1 MNKLGE
7 FETLNFSIGIIP
19 EDIALF
25 HALYRTSIK
34 GRRDLVKVLFQ
45 DSKSGDGI
53 QKIDSSYTSRV
64 AEIFSVILKA
74 LGIRLEFV
82 NKDDII
88 YPLNKDII
96 KDHEMGDL
104 LYLCTDY
111 DFYKIQKEE
120 EIRKEILEEN
130 TMMTTEELD
139 KQVDEE
145 MTNLGL

>member
-1 MNKLGE
+1 
-7 FETLNFSIGIIP
+7 
-19 EDIALF
+19 
-25 HALYRTSIK
+25 
-34 GRRDLVKVLFQ
+34 
-45 DSKSGDGI
+45 
-53 QKIDSSYTSRV
+53 
-64 AEIFSVILKA
+64 
-74 LGIRLEFV
+74 
-82 NKDDII
+82 
-88 YPLNKDII
+88 
-96 KDHEMGDL
+96 MGDL